1 MRIIVGL
8 IVVVFSFYAHSGL
21 LVSLKDE
28 RNGAL
33 IDLPGAVVWAIP
45 KDEVLLT
52 TPPRRA
58 NMEQRNRQFQPYILA
73 VQQGAEVI
81 FPNRDRTAHHVY
93 SFSKPITFELPLYKK
108 STPKP
113 VIFDKPGLV
122 PLGCNIHDWMIG
134 YILVL
139 KTPYFSQLET
149 SSLMLD
155 QLPKGEY
162 EVKLWHP
169 AIDSGKSLTQGV
181 QYDGA
186 SGAIIF
192 SLKLPLLAASQPE
205 APAVYTDELEDY

>member
-8 IVVVFSFYAHSGL
+8 IVVVCSYYAQAGL
-21 LVSLKDE
+21 LVSLK
-28 RNGAL
+28 NGKSGAL
-33 IDLPGAVVWAIP
+33 IKLPGAVVWAMP
-45 KDEVLLT
+45 KDASLLAL
-52 TPPRRA
+52 PPKPA
-58 NMEQRNRQFQPYILA
+58 DMEQRNRQFNPYILP

-113 VIFDKPGLV
+113 VIFSKPGLV

-139 KTPYFSQLET
+139 ETPFFGQFET
-149 SSLMLD
+149 SSLMMD
-155 QLPKGEY
+155 ELPEGEF

-169 AIDSGKSLTQGV
+169 AIDPRESLSQLV

-186 SGAIIF
+186 GKLVF
-192 SLKLPLLAASQPE
+192 NLTLPLLGTSQPE
-205 APAVYTDELEDY
+205 APKIYADELEDY